1 MINSITYLYPNAIV
15 NDDFKLQD
23 DGQGAY
29 ISFWNTTKLGA
40 QPTDIALSNADTEAT
55 LAITKAKQ
63 KSIIET
69 AYQTAITAPIA
80 YMSTSFQADNASQE
94 ILVKVLLGMQVAGA
108 TPSGFA
114 WLDANNT
121 LVPMAL
127 ADLQGLYGAI
137 LTRGQV
143 EFTKKVVAKNAINVA
158 TTVAAIEAVVL

>member
-1 MINSITYLYPNAIV
+1 MINSITYLYPNAVI

-23 DGQGAY
+23 DGQGAF
-29 ISFWNTTKLGA
+29 ISFWNTNKLGA
-40 QPTDIALSNADTEAT
+40 QPTATALSNADTEAT
-55 LAITKAKQ
+55 LAITKTKQ

-80 YMSTSFQADNASQE
+80 YMSTSFQADNASQD

-114 WLDANNT
+114 WLDTNNVGWAMT
-121 LVPMAL
+121 L
-127 ADLQGLYGAI
+127 ADLQGLYGVI

-143 EFTKKVVAKNAINVA
+143 EFAKRLVAKNSINVA
-158 TTVAAIEAVVL
+158 ATIAEVEAVVL